1 MKLALVLA
9 VLGLPWPSEAH
20 CYHHWAYPRPQP
32 GCGQD
37 RSPLRGPVAHRA
49 AEQSHDWYVEFV
61 LPERVPN
68 EREQGLKT
76 LRAMLGGPQ

>member
-20 CYHHWAYPRPQP
+20 CYHHWAYPRPQLP
-32 GCGQD
+32 VAEQD

-49 AEQSHDWYVEFV
+49 AEQS
-61 LPERVPN
+61 P
-68 EREQGLKT
+68 
-76 LRAMLGGPQ
+76 